1 MYLEASIAAA
11 VALDLKKNMKR
22 SARKAGTGWSNYV
35 VCTITPPMLYV
46 DTHKNLGKAHSS
58 SSSNLLSS

>member
-1 MYLEASIAAA
+1 MYYIMYLEASIAAA

-35 VCTITPPMLYV
+35 VVYI
-46 DTHKNLGKAHSS
+46 
-58 SSSNLLSS
+58 LLRQYYYILSM

>member
-35 VCTITPPMLYV
+35 VCTTPPILYV